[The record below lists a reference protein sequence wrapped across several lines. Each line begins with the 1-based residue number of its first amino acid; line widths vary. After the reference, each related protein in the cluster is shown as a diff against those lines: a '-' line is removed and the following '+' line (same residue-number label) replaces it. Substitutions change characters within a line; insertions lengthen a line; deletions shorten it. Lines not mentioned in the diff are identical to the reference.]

1 MEEEELTIF
10 DDYIS
15 FHWYETLPSCSIHCM
30 LPKYPPEVP
39 GVRNVLTKSCQKC
52 DDFFQADPN
61 YVKGTFRKKKHLV
74 HHTKP
79 FQEFFEKYYL
89 VTMTRYKYHYFLRIM
104 LSKRNVEDI
113 RLINLLVGEMMSSRD
128 YAERLLMK
136 FHMEIQSEHFG
147 QGRNLSME
155 GNLIKFYSADD
166 AKIITNFYSFLSD
179 KKTQNA
185 ATTDNHMNRLFD
197 KMKLDQVPITTFYET
212 TDGCAGQYR
221 CGTALWFLSSLS
233 HMHNTIIDRTYD
245 APAHGT

>member
-1 MEEEELTIF
+1 
-10 DDYIS
+10 
-15 FHWYETLPSCSIHCM
+15 
-30 LPKYPPEVP
+30 
-39 GVRNVLTKSCQKC
+39 
-52 DDFFQADPN
+52 
-61 YVKGTFRKKKHLV
+61 
-74 HHTKP
+74 
-79 FQEFFEKYYL
+79 
-89 VTMTRYKYHYFLRIM
+89 M
-104 LSKRNVEDI
+104 LSKRNVEDV

-185 ATTDNHMNRLFD
+185 ATTDNHMSRLFD
-197 KMKLDQVPITTFYET
+197 KMKLDQVPITTFFET

-221 CGTALWFLSSLS
+221 CGTALWLLSSLS
-233 HMHNTIIDRTYD
+233 HRYNIIIDRTYD
-245 APAHGT
+245 APAHGE

>member
-1 MEEEELTIF
+1 MIF
-10 DDYIS
+10 
-15 FHWYETLPSCSIHCM
+15 FH
-30 LPKYPPEVP
+30 
-39 GVRNVLTKSCQKC
+39 
-52 DDFFQADPN
+52 ADPD

-104 LSKRNVEDI
+104 LSKRNVEDV

-155 GNLIKFYSADD
+155 GNLIKFYSAND
-166 AKIITNFYSFLSD
+166 AKIMTNFYSFLSY

-185 ATTDNHMNRLFD
+185 ATTDNHMDHLFD
-197 KMKLDQVPITTFYET
+197 KMKLDRVPITTFFKT
-212 TDGCAGQYR
+212 IDGCAGQYR
-221 CGTALWFLSSLS
+221 CGTALWFLLALSLL
-233 HMHNTIIDRTYD
+233 RF
-245 APAHGT
+245 